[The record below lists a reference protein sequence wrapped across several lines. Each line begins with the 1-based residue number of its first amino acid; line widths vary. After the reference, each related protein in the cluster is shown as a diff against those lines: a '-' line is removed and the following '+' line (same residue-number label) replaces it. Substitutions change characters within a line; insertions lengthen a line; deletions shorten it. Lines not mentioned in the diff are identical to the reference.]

1 MPTIVAAWA
10 IFYLGLLPNIPRLAL
25 ISLTSLLVFSSMGA
39 LFSVAVLHIDLGSVH
54 SAHVFVFIS
63 VSGHEAAAK
72 EVQLNVK
79 SDQRIKC
86 R

>member
-1 MPTIVAAWA
+1 MTTIMAAGA
-10 IFYLGLLPNIPRLAL
+10 IFYLGLLPDIPRLAL

-39 LFSVAVLHIDLGSVH
+39 LFSVAVPHIDLGSVH
-54 SAHVFVFIS
+54 SALVFVFIS
-63 VSGHEAAAK
+63 VSGHEAAAN
-72 EVQLNVK
+72 EVQLNVQ

>member
-1 MPTIVAAWA
+1 MTTIVAAGA
-10 IFYLGLLPNIPRLAL
+10 TFYLRLLPNIPRLAL

-39 LFSVAVLHIDLGSVH
+39 LFSVAAPHIDLGSVH

-72 EVQLNVK
+72 EVQLNV
-79 SDQRIKC
+79 
-86 R
+86 